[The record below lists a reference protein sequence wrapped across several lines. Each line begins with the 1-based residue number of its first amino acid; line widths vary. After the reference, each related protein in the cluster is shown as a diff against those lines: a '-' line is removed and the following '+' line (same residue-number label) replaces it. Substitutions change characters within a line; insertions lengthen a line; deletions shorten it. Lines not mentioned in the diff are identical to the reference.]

1 MYIHFCLR
9 TNRPAPRNLGVAGLR
24 ESYLR
29 GFAGGRDGT
38 GLAGPGFTDGRDCVG
53 LAWPGL
59 AAGRGGVGLARPG
72 FALCCGGGG
81 RRFGG
86 TGWTDGLLGDGP
98 GRRGGGCTIG

>member
-9 TNRPAPRNLGVAGLR
+9 TNRTAPRNLGVAGLR
-24 ESYLR
+24 DSYLR

-38 GLAGPGFTDGRDCVG
+38 GLAGPGF
-53 LAWPGL
+53 
-59 AAGRGGVGLARPG
+59 AAGRGGVGLAGPG
-72 FALCCGGGG
+72 LALCCGGGG

-86 TGWTDGLLGDGP
+86 AGWTDGLLGDGP